1 MSGDFQTLE
10 NNQPKIKYLKP
21 GENTEW
27 LEKLIN
33 KIEDMKVNVSKN
45 S

>member
-1 MSGDFQTLE
+1 MSGDFETLE

-21 GENTEW
+21 ENNTEW
-27 LEKLIN
+27 LDNLIN
-33 KIEDMKVNVSKN
+33 EIEDMKNNISKD